1 MIKFISHI
9 GILKTIF
16 FPQTTNY
23 NKREMLTTTKRYSP
37 EAIQGIIIAC
47 LSTLG
52 FLYLSVW
59 LLFLPFID
67 DDHHVRKFFFPG
79 GTNRQLVANVLT
91 RIGGAMIGLCGAT
104 IGVAMVRKKER

>member
-1 MIKFISHI
+1 MP
-9 GILKTIF
+9 T
-16 FPQTTNY
+16 
-23 NKREMLTTTKRYSP
+23 RKRYSP
-37 EAIQGIIIAC
+37 EAIQGIVIAC

-79 GTNRQLVANVLT
+79 EYKLIVNVLI
-91 RIGGAMIGLCGAT
+91 RMGGVMIGLCGLT
-104 IGVAMVRKKER
+104 IGVALMKKKTR

>member
-1 MIKFISHI
+1 MP
-9 GILKTIF
+9 T
-16 FPQTTNY
+16 
-23 NKREMLTTTKRYSP
+23 RKRYSP

-79 GTNRQLVANVLT
+79 EYKLIVNVLI
-91 RIGGAMIGLCGAT
+91 RMGGVMIGLCGLT
-104 IGVAMVRKKER
+104 IGVALARKKNR